1 MFILKVKEV
10 KKEAENEQNTWLCFI
25 FDWNTNLALT
35 VKPIKETTIV
45 KTILPFIGSI
55 SDLYVIIAG
64 FAVLVAAI
72 FLLKSSSGGKQAKEV
87 PIYHGKNV
95 VGYRRLGKK

>member
-1 MFILKVKEV
+1 MSKILGYILSLVGI
-10 KKEAENEQNTWLCFI
+10 AILS
-25 FDWNTNLALT
+25 LT
-35 VKPIKETTIV
+35 VKPVKETTIV

-55 SDLYVIIAG
+55 NDLYVIIAG
-64 FAVLVAAI
+64 FAVIIVAI
-72 FLLKSSSGGKQAKEV
+72 LLLRGSGGGKQAKEV

>member
-1 MFILKVKEV
+1 MSKILGYV
-10 KKEAENEQNTWLCFI
+10 LSLI
-25 FDWNTNLALT
+25 GILILALT

-72 FLLKSSSGGKQAKEV
+72 FFAK
-87 PIYHGKNV
+87 K
-95 VGYRRLGKK
+95 L